1 MSRPEI
7 SPGISNMVNTL
18 YGERGIYKV
27 IVAPMAG
34 NGQFA
39 VLDMPTSDSRRAGL
53 RFRTSTAA
61 GKEKAASAPVGLSAA
76 KRQNGILQCAHACEP
91 QRCGRGIEP
100 AIL

>member
-1 MSRPEI
+1 ME
-7 SPGISNMVNTL
+7 
-18 YGERGIYKV
+18 
-27 IVAPMAG
+27 G
-34 NGQFA
+34 NGQFV
-39 VLDMPTSDSRRAGL
+39 VLDMPTSDGPKGRVRI
-53 RFRTSTAA
+53 RTSTAA